1 MFKIPKSFFKNVQFV
16 FLIAFFF
23 FFFIKL
29 FFFFLKKEF
38 FFKLKKVKKN
48 NHEDLF
54 NFAKDGMLLLK
65 RTCFRRYFELV
76 FD

>member
-23 FFFIKL
+23 FDKKRIFFID
-29 FFFFLKKEF
+29 
-38 FFKLKKVKKN
+38 KVKKN